1 MRMLHGRLPIPES
14 VTALP
19 GLLRMAANR
28 LEAWIYDHANLAR
41 WDGEEVTIEPAPLV
55 FVHHVPTGITRAE
68 VERAYETAARAARLN
83 YRR

>member
-1 MRMLHGRLPIPES
+1 MRMLHGRLPLPES

-41 WDGEEVTIEPAPLV
+41 WDGEEVTIEPAVRV
-55 FVHHVPTGITRAE
+55 FVHHIPTGVTRGE
-68 VERAYETAARAARLN
+68 VERAYKVAARAARLHC
-83 YRR
+83 R